1 MKTIY
6 QDLSEERK
14 NLQEKGLVPE
24 WFSTSSWQLFSS
36 KYITKTEKDFKSV
49 AERISKCASKWTDDP
64 ESWEKKFF
72 NVIWNGWLSC
82 ATPVLANMGTDRGCP
97 VSCSGNFVS
106 DSVYDFYETQKEVA
120 VLSKNGFGTSS
131 YLGSIRPR
139 GSDIKSGGKASGV
152 LPVLKDFV
160 QLSRDIS
167 QGNTRR
173 GAWAGYIE
181 IDHDDFWE
189 IINFLNT
196 SPDDCNIGW
205 IVSDSFIK
213 RLNSGDK
220 KAISRYQKAMKT
232 KMVTGK
238 GYFFFADKTNK
249 LNPKTYKDHG
259 LRVKASNL
267 CVAPETL
274 ILTDNGYQIISD
286 LEDQFVNVWNGQ
298 EFSNVQV
305 KKTGTNQELIKVI
318 TSDGFELEC
327 TPYHKFYV
335 KNSYNLP
342 PVETRAINLKSG
354 DKLIKLKTPT
364 IDGNLVLNL
373 AYQNGFF
380 SGDGCEIITNGVYLG
395 KRIYLYHEKRNLKHL
410 FEKHSTSWIIQEDQ
424 NREYFYINSL
434 EQKFFVPDS
443 EYTISSRLEWLAG
456 FLDADGVVLTNG
468 NSQSIQAASIHYGFL
483 QKIQLMLQT
492 LGVQSKIKMMHEEG
506 YRSLP
511 KNDGS
516 NENSLYKCQ
525 TCYRLLIAGMGIVQL
540 QNLGLV
546 THRLKLTN
554 HIPNRNS
561 EGYVSV
567 SEIIQT
573 GRKDD
578 TFCFTE
584 PKRNMGV
591 FNGILTGN
599 CSEITLV
606 SDKEHTYTCV
616 LSSLNLAKY
625 DEWKDTDTIFV
636 STVFLDCVASEFI
649 AIGKEIKGLENAVR
663 FTEKSRA
670 LGLGVMGFH
679 TYLQSHM
686 IPFESMDAHF
696 KNIEIFKKI
705 KDEAEKATKWMAET
719 FGEPEWCRGYGRRN
733 THLIAVAPTLSTAG
747 IMGGVS
753 QGIEPV
759 YKNVYVQG
767 SAAGEMN
774 RINPIFLQLLKD
786 KGIYNEDLINE
797 VIDHNGSVQNVDW
810 LTDEE
815 KKVFKTAFE
824 IDQKVIVRL
833 ASVRQQFIDQAQSIN
848 LFFSADES
856 EEYISEVH
864 QIAFNDPMIKSLYY
878 IRSESG
884 VQASKGE
891 CESCAG

>member
-6 QDLSEERK
+6 QELSEERK

-36 KYITKTEKDFKSV
+36 KYTTKTEKDFKSV
-49 AERISKCASKWTDDP
+49 AERISKSAAKWTDDP
-64 ESWEKKFF
+64 QTWEKKFF

-97 VSCSGNFVS
+97 VSCSGNYIS
-106 DSVYDFYETQKEVA
+106 DSVYDFYETQKEIA

-131 YLGSIRPR
+131 YLGGIRPR
-139 GSDIKSGGKASGV
+139 GTEIKSGGKASGV

-181 IDHDDFWE
+181 IDHEDFWE

-205 IVSDSFIK
+205 IVSDAFIK

-238 GYFFFADKTNK
+238 GYFFFVDKTNK
-249 LNPKTYKDHG
+249 LNPKTYKDQG
-259 LRVKASNL
+259 LKVKASNL
-267 CVAPETL
+267 C
-274 ILTDNGYQIISD
+274 
-286 LEDQFVNVWNGQ
+286 
-298 EFSNVQV
+298 
-305 KKTGTNQELIKVI
+305 
-318 TSDGFELEC
+318 
-327 TPYHKFYV
+327 
-335 KNSYNLP
+335 
-342 PVETRAINLKSG
+342 
-354 DKLIKLKTPT
+354 
-364 IDGNLVLNL
+364 
-373 AYQNGFF
+373 
-380 SGDGCEIITNGVYLG
+380 
-395 KRIYLYHEKRNLKHL
+395 
-410 FEKHSTSWIIQEDQ
+410 
-424 NREYFYINSL
+424 
-434 EQKFFVPDS
+434 
-443 EYTISSRLEWLAG
+443 
-456 FLDADGVVLTNG
+456 
-468 NSQSIQAASIHYGFL
+468 
-483 QKIQLMLQT
+483 
-492 LGVQSKIKMMHEEG
+492 
-506 YRSLP
+506 
-511 KNDGS
+511 
-516 NENSLYKCQ
+516 
-525 TCYRLLIAGMGIVQL
+525 
-540 QNLGLV
+540 
-546 THRLKLTN
+546 
-554 HIPNRNS
+554 
-561 EGYVSV
+561 
-567 SEIIQT
+567 SEIA
-573 GRKDD
+573 
-578 TFCFTE
+578 
-584 PKRNMGV
+584 
-591 FNGILTGN
+591 LY
-599 CSEITLV
+599 

-636 STVFLDCVASEFI
+636 SSVFLDCVASEFI
-649 AIGKEIKGLENAVR
+649 SIGKEIKGLENAVR
-663 FTEKSRA
+663 FTEKGRA

-705 KDEAEKATKWMAET
+705 KDEAEKATKWMAEN
-719 FGEPEWCRGYGRRN
+719 FGEPEWCRGYNRRN
-733 THLIAVAPTLSTAG
+733 THLIAIAPTLSTAG

-774 RINPIFLQLLKD
+774 RINPVFLQLLKD
-786 KGIYNEDLINE
+786 KGIYDDKHINE

-810 LTDEE
+810 LTEEE

-824 IDQKVIVRL
+824 IDQKVIIRL
-833 ASVRQQFIDQAQSIN
+833 ASVRQQFVDQAQSIN

-891 CESCAG
+891 CEACAG

>member
-6 QDLSEERK
+6 EELSEERK
-14 NLQEKGLVPE
+14 ILQEKGLLPE
-24 WFSTSSWQLFSS
+24 WFSTSSWQLFST
-36 KYITKTEKDFKSV
+36 KYTTKTERDFKSV
-49 AERISKCASKWTDDP
+49 AERISKCAAKWTDDP
-64 ESWEKKFF
+64 ETWEKKFF
-72 NVIWNGWLSC
+72 AVIWNGWLSC

-97 VSCSGNFVS
+97 VSCSGNYTP
-106 DSVYDFYETQKEVA
+106 DSVYDFYESQKEVA

-131 YLGSIRPR
+131 YLGAIRPR
-139 GSDIKSGGKASGV
+139 GSEVKSGGKASGV

-196 SPDDCNIGW
+196 NPDDCNIGW
-205 IVSDSFIK
+205 IVSDNFIK

-238 GYFFFADKTNK
+238 GYFFFVDKTNK
-249 LNPKTYKDHG
+249 LNPKTYKDRG
-259 LRVKASNL
+259 LKVKASNL
-267 CVAPETL
+267 C
-274 ILTDNGYQIISD
+274 
-286 LEDQFVNVWNGQ
+286 
-298 EFSNVQV
+298 
-305 KKTGTNQELIKVI
+305 
-318 TSDGFELEC
+318 
-327 TPYHKFYV
+327 
-335 KNSYNLP
+335 
-342 PVETRAINLKSG
+342 
-354 DKLIKLKTPT
+354 
-364 IDGNLVLNL
+364 
-373 AYQNGFF
+373 
-380 SGDGCEIITNGVYLG
+380 
-395 KRIYLYHEKRNLKHL
+395 
-410 FEKHSTSWIIQEDQ
+410 
-424 NREYFYINSL
+424 
-434 EQKFFVPDS
+434 
-443 EYTISSRLEWLAG
+443 
-456 FLDADGVVLTNG
+456 
-468 NSQSIQAASIHYGFL
+468 
-483 QKIQLMLQT
+483 
-492 LGVQSKIKMMHEEG
+492 
-506 YRSLP
+506 
-511 KNDGS
+511 
-516 NENSLYKCQ
+516 
-525 TCYRLLIAGMGIVQL
+525 
-540 QNLGLV
+540 
-546 THRLKLTN
+546 
-554 HIPNRNS
+554 
-561 EGYVSV
+561 
-567 SEIIQT
+567 SEIAL
-573 GRKDD
+573 
-578 TFCFTE
+578 F
-584 PKRNMGV
+584 
-591 FNGILTGN
+591 
-599 CSEITLV
+599 
-606 SDKEHTYTCV
+606 SDPEHTYTCV

-625 DEWKDTDTIFV
+625 DEWKNTDTIFV

-649 AIGKEIKGLENAVR
+649 SIGKNIKGLENAVR

-705 KDEAEKATKWMAET
+705 RDEAEKATKWMAEV
-719 FGEPEWCRGYGRRN
+719 FGEPEWCRGYNRRN

-747 IMGGVS
+747 ILGGVS

-774 RINPIFLQLLKD
+774 RINPVFLQLLKE
-786 KGIYNEDLINE
+786 KGIYDDEHINE
-797 VIDHNGSVQNVDW
+797 IIDHNGSVQNVEW
-810 LTDEE
+810 LNDEE

-824 IDQKVIVRL
+824 IDQKVIIRL

-848 LFFSADES
+848 LFFSSDES

-864 QIAFNDPMIKSLYY
+864 QMAFNDPMIKSLYY